1 MTMRMIALALLC
13 FALSSGC
20 ARRDLDW
27 QGLSRAVGE
36 RVQPERD

>member
-1 MTMRMIALALLC
+1 MRLIALALILWSL
-13 FALSSGC
+13 AAASC

-36 RVQPERD
+36 RVNERGN